1 MSIKVII
8 EEDQQI
14 NFEDS
19 VFITGFHGIG
29 WTGYIAIRHLIKTAK
44 AERIGYLIGDVIPDI
59 ISIEDEHLVLPF
71 EFYKYKDFVI
81 FQPPIQPILIE
92 QGKIIQKLAQWI
104 VDSKF
109 KEAVL
114 VGGLD
119 IRFQQDSNELRLVPT
134 KAFIDI
140 GKQFDNPYLEKG
152 LLIRGPLAL
161 LLTQLEVKHFP
172 AVVILPFAKSD
183 RPDPAAA
190 AVAIEFLNKYYQ
202 LDISTSQLQTDAQ
215 MIEDEIAELL
225 RQERERTEREPHDMY
240 I

>member
-1 MSIKVII
+1 MAIKILI
-8 EEDQQI
+8 EEEKQI

-29 WTGYIAIRHLIKTAK
+29 WTGYIAIRHLIKTAQ
-44 AERIGYLIGDVIPDI
+44 AERIGYLIGSNIPDI
-59 ISIEDEHLVLPF
+59 ISIEDEHLILPF

-81 FQPPIQPILIE
+81 FQPPIQPILME
-92 QGKIIQKLAQWI
+92 QGRIIQKLAQWI

-119 IRFQQDSNELRLVPT
+119 IRFQQESNELRLVPT
-134 KAFIDI
+134 KAFIDS
-140 GKQFDNPYLEKG
+140 GKKFDNPFLEKG

-161 LLTQLEVKHFP
+161 LLTHLEVLHFP
-172 AVVILPFAKSD
+172 AVVILPFAKPD

-190 AVAIEFLNKYYQ
+190 AVAIEFLSKYYQ

-215 MIEDEIAELL
+215 MIEDEIAEIL
-225 RQERERTEREPHDMY
+225 RQERERTEREPNDMY